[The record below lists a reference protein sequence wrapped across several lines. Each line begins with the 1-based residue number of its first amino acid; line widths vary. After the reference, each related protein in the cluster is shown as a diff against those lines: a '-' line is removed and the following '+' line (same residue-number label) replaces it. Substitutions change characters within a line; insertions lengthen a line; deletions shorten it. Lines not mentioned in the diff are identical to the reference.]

1 MNLKKLITSAF
12 FISLILII
20 SCERKSRPI
29 AARKGTVVIPQ
40 EMSEDVSSINVSSVS
55 AIAGIEEVLP
65 LAPGKTGPINGEALY
80 QANCVACHQVTGQG
94 IPGAFPPL
102 VNSPYILSENKDRL
116 AAIMLYGL
124 MGPINVLGTTYN
136 GVMTAV
142 GMTAKLSN
150 EELAGIANYVRTSWG
165 NKADTVDPT
174 VFENVR
180 KKYGTRGPFNI
191 QELGEEK

>member
-1 MNLKKLITSAF
+1 MT
-12 FISLILII
+12 
-20 SCERKSRPI
+20 E
-29 AARKGTVVIPQ
+29 
-40 EMSEDVSSINVSSVS
+40 EVSSINPSKVS
-55 AIAGIEEVLP
+55 AIAGVEEVLP
-65 LAPGKTGPINGEALY
+65 QAPGKTGPINGEALY
-80 QANCVACHQVTGQG
+80 QANCIACHQATGQG

-102 VNSPYILSENKDRL
+102 VNSPYVLSDNKDRM

-124 MGPINVLGTTYN
+124 MGPINVLGTTYS

-165 NKADTVDPT
+165 NKADSVDPA
-174 VFENVR
+174 VFESAR
-180 KKYGTRGPFNI
+180 TKYGARGPFNI